1 MKYNTN
7 MVRLVRIQVKTG
19 YLRAEPESYVFLK
32 RYPPLNRD
40 SASPIRKLKIS
51 SIPYLRLYEDA
62 VAKNPRYLDERVYPA
77 YWQQEPTALTLA
89 KKQYELMKQGLSE
102 KDAYE
107 GALQHTQNLENRAY
121 EEMKAVIAKSGNIEE
136 LKSVKEDDELAKSMK
151 TFKTLLREVDYD
163 DLDLKDQGE
172 IDFVLQT
179 KILGWREVERER
191 RMKDPVFV
199 TEFEKLKRS
208 LFPDQSK
215 ISIARRPEERNN
227 LKNDLLMYFDV
238 SENKLCTNAPFYY
251 DDYLFYFQKA
261 QAEPLLGRWNIRDRQ
276 NFSRWITD
284 TLALREIVEKSVT
297 SVVQRYLDDLRAQFF
312 PMVRYPDRASTFS
325 LPEIGR
331 WQQIVVICLLS
342 LEPEHL
348 ILNSLQIFLISKPI
362 HLFVFSSLAYLH
374 LFFLT

>member
-1 MKYNTN
+1 
-7 MVRLVRIQVKTG
+7 
-19 YLRAEPESYVFLK
+19 
-32 RYPPLNRD
+32 
-40 SASPIRKLKIS
+40 
-51 SIPYLRLYEDA
+51 
-62 VAKNPRYLDERVYPA
+62 
-77 YWQQEPTALTLA
+77 
-89 KKQYELMKQGLSE
+89 
-102 KDAYE
+102 
-107 GALQHTQNLENRAY
+107 
-121 EEMKAVIAKSGNIEE
+121 
-136 LKSVKEDDELAKSMK
+136 
-151 TFKTLLREVDYD
+151 
-163 DLDLKDQGE
+163 
-172 IDFVLQT
+172 
-179 KILGWREVERER
+179 
-191 RMKDPVFV
+191 
-199 TEFEKLKRS
+199 
-208 LFPDQSK
+208 
-215 ISIARRPEERNN
+215 
-227 LKNDLLMYFDV
+227 MYFDV

-362 HLFVFSSLAYLH
+362 HLFVFSSLAYFH

>member
-7 MVRLVRIQVKTG
+7 LVRLVRIQVKTG
-19 YLRAEPESYVFLK
+19 YLKSEPESYVFLK
-32 RYPPLNRD
+32 RYPPLGRD
-40 SASPIRKLKIS
+40 GASPIRKLKIT

-89 KKQYELMKQGLSE
+89 KKQYELMKKGLSE

-107 GALQHTQNLENRAY
+107 GALQHTQDLENKAY

-136 LKSVKEDDELAKSMK
+136 LKTVKEDDELSKSMK
-151 TFKTLLREVDYD
+151 TFKTLLGEVDYD
-163 DLDLKDQGE
+163 DLDPKDQGE

-179 KILGWREVERER
+179 KILGWKEVERER

-199 TEFEKLKRS
+199 TEFEKLKRG
-208 LFPDQSK
+208 LFPDPSK
-215 ISIARRPEERNN
+215 IFLARQPEERSYV
-227 LKNDLLMYFDV
+227 KHDLLRFYNI

-284 TLALREIVEKSVT
+284 TLALREIVERSLT

-325 LPEIGR
+325 LPELGECRHHI
-331 WQQIVVICLLS
+331 
-342 LEPEHL
+342 L
-348 ILNSLQIFLISKPI
+348 IF
-362 HLFVFSSLAYLH
+362 
-374 LFFLT
+374 